1 MVLLYYSGAPRI
13 PPTHLVDWIFV
24 MVVCPVWLLLGTYP
38 GADFKPV
45 WGSFWIRFGS
55 ILVLQRGSVAILAP
69 GGLFGALGG
78 VLGFPRG
85 PPGLPKGSI

>member
-1 MVLLYYSGAPRI
+1 
-13 PPTHLVDWIFV
+13 
-24 MVVCPVWLLLGTYP
+24 MVVCPLELLLGAST
-38 GADFKPV
+38 GVDVKPI
-45 WGSFWIRFGS
+45 WGPFWTQFGS

-85 PPGLPKGSI
+85 PSGLPKGSI